1 MLRKKIWNFRKSCNK
16 EVFNSRRK
24 YQNFIMRNLY
34 LINNWKGKGKSLNK
48 KGDN

>member
-1 MLRKKIWNFRKSCNK
+1 MLRKKIWNFRNSCNK
-16 EVFNSRRK
+16 EVFSSRRK
-24 YQNFIMRNLY
+24 YQNFITRNLY